1 MEICQPHLKLKK
13 CNLNQQGGIIFHPAG
28 NKRIL
33 ILLAASWPGGR
44 GEVISCYSLVPTHPP
59 KHV

>member
-13 CNLNQQGGIIFHPAG
+13 CNLNQQGDIIFHPAG

-33 ILLAASWPGGR
+33 ILLAASWPQ
-44 GEVISCYSLVPTHPP
+44 GEKKKSH
-59 KHV
+59 